1 MTSEEMVKNLLKW
14 CHEAFPDLLNARIRY
29 KNQTL
34 LHLSSEEGYTE
45 IVKELIAMGADINT
59 QDSSL
64 QTPLNVISYR
74 DDNIDTIDTMKVLL
88 ENGANVNIPDDQ
100 KYTPLHYACQDG
112 YLEGTRLLLERG
124 ANIEAYDEDGS
135 SPLEWALVE
144 EHKDVCKLLLEKEP
158 TLLNKIANLEL
169 GEYPIH
175 IASKGEDIDI
185 FKMLLQKGSNITA
198 KNKEGFSPIH
208 LAAKEGNSEFV
219 KLLINKLPSVVK
231 DRNKSGQTPLHI
243 AVEFKKSHVIAEL
256 MQHRVDPNVHDN
268 QKSTPLHIACKNG
281 DLITAKLL
289 INNGASINF
298 QDKNGFTPL
307 HLAIRNGKPHIVK
320 LLAQRINCNLNVK
333 DKDGKTALDLALEEN
348 QLDIAKI
355 LSKEISK
362 HIYNGVPLGTTTKS
376 PKPLVKKVTWGPDEV
391 ITLPHQAQNPNECI
405 ICFGLKNGIFAF
417 QPCGHA
423 RTCERCTKKIVE
435 RSDPCPTCRKEVKQY
450 QKIFV

>member
-1 MTSEEMVKNLLKW
+1 MTSERMVKNLLNW
-14 CHEAFPDLLNARIRY
+14 CHEAFPDLLNVGIGIE
-29 KNQTL
+29 KKQTL
-34 LHLSSEEGYTE
+34 LHLASEAGYTE
-45 IVKELIAMGADINT
+45 IVKELISMGADVNAK
-59 QDSSL
+59 DSLS
-64 QTPLNVISYR
+64 QTPLHLVAYQE
-74 DDNIDTIDTMKVLL
+74 DDTKTMKVLL
-88 ENGANVNIPDDQ
+88 ENGANVNIPD
-100 KYTPLHYACQDG
+100 YRNFTPLHYTCEEG
-112 YLEGTRLLLERG
+112 NLEGTRLLLEKG
-124 ANIEAYDEDGS
+124 ASLEAYDNENSNTPFG
-135 SPLEWALVE
+135 LALLE

-185 FKMLLQKGSNITA
+185 FKMLLQKGSNITV

-208 LAAKEGNSEFV
+208 LAAQEGNLEIV

-231 DRNKSGQTPLHI
+231 DRNKRGQTPLHI
-243 AVEFKKSHVIAEL
+243 AAEFKKYHVVVEL
-256 MQHRVDPNVHDN
+256 LQQRADPNVHDY

-281 DLITAKLL
+281 DLLTAKYL
-289 INNGASINF
+289 INNQASCNF